1 MPKYLKSNFL
11 AIEKVGVLL
20 SIVCAIH
27 CLSLP
32 IFLIFAPYLASS
44 FAFSSNLEWILVIS
58 SFLLA
63 AIILVLDFRKHRQ
76 PLPLYFLGVGI
87 MIKLVDMFL
96 ANQSYAWLF
105 GIMLGVVISI
115 AYWVNYKHKKSCT
128 CKISA

>member
-1 MPKYLKSNFL
+1 MSKYRKVNLL

-20 SIVCAIH
+20 SIACAVH

-32 IFLIFAPYLASS
+32 IFLFFAPYLASS
-44 FAFSSNLEWILVIS
+44 FAFSYNLEWILVIS

-76 PLPLYFLGVGI
+76 PLPLYFLGIGI
-87 MIKLVDMFL
+87 LIKLVNIFV
-96 ANQSYAWLF
+96 ANHSYAWLF
-105 GIMLGVVISI
+105 GILLGVVISL

>member
-1 MPKYLKSNFL
+1 MSKYKFL
-11 AIEKVGVLL
+11 AIEKVGILL
-20 SIVCAIH
+20 SIACAVH
-27 CLSLP
+27 CLTLP
-32 IFLIFAPYLASS
+32 IFLFFAPFLASS

-63 AIILVLDFRKHRQ
+63 AFILVLDYRKHRQ

-87 MIKLVDMFL
+87 MIKLMDTFL

-105 GIMLGVVISI
+105 CIMLGVVISI
-115 AYWVNYKHKKSCT
+115 AYWVNYKHKKTCT

>member
-1 MPKYLKSNFL
+1 MSKFNKGRFL
-11 AIEKVGVLL
+11 TIEKVGVLL

-32 IFLIFAPYLASS
+32 IFLFFAPYLASS
-44 FAFSSNLEWILVIS
+44 FAFSPNLEWILVLS

-76 PLPLYFLGVGI
+76 PLPLYFLVLGI

-96 ANQSYAWLF
+96 DNQSYSWLF
-105 GIMLGVVISI
+105 GICLGLVISL
-115 AYWVNYKHKKSCT
+115 AYWVNYTHKKSCS

>member
-1 MPKYLKSNFL
+1 MSKFNKGRFL

-32 IFLIFAPYLASS
+32 IFLFFAPYLASS
-44 FAFSSNLEWILVIS
+44 FAFSPNLEWILVLS

-76 PLPLYFLGVGI
+76 PLPLYFLVLGI

-96 ANQSYAWLF
+96 DNQSYSWLF
-105 GIMLGVVISI
+105 GILLGLVISL
-115 AYWVNYKHKKSCT
+115 AYWVNYTHKKSCS

>member
-1 MPKYLKSNFL
+1 MSKYRKVNLL

-20 SIVCAIH
+20 SIACAVH

-32 IFLIFAPYLASS
+32 IFLFFAPYLASS
-44 FAFSSNLEWILVIS
+44 FAFSYNLEWILVIS

-76 PLPLYFLGVGI
+76 PLPLYFLGIGI
-87 MIKLVDMFL
+87 LIKLVDIFV
-96 ANQSYAWLF
+96 ANHSYAWLF
-105 GIMLGVVISI
+105 GILLGVVISL
-115 AYWVNYKHKKSCT
+115 AYWVNYKHKKTCT

>member
-1 MPKYLKSNFL
+1 MSKYRKVNLF

-20 SIVCAIH
+20 SIACAVH

-32 IFLIFAPYLASS
+32 IFLFFAPYLASS

-58 SFLLA
+58 SFILA
-63 AIILVLDFRKHRQ
+63 VIILVLDFMKHRQ
-76 PLPLYFLGVGI
+76 PLPLYFLGIGI
-87 MIKLVDMFL
+87 LIKLVDIFV
-96 ANQSYAWLF
+96 ANHSYAWLF
-105 GIMLGVVISI
+105 GILLGVVISI

>member
-1 MPKYLKSNFL
+1 MSKYRKVNLL

-20 SIVCAIH
+20 SIACAVH

-32 IFLIFAPYLASS
+32 IFLFFAPYLASS

-63 AIILVLDFRKHRQ
+63 AIILVLDFRKHCQ
-76 PLPLYFLGVGI
+76 PLPLYFLGIGI
-87 MIKLVDMFL
+87 LIKLVDIFV
-96 ANQSYAWLF
+96 ANHSYAWLF
-105 GIMLGVVISI
+105 GILLGVVISL
-115 AYWVNYKHKKSCT
+115 AYWVNYKHKKTCT

>member
-1 MPKYLKSNFL
+1 MSKFNKGRFL

-32 IFLIFAPYLASS
+32 IFLFFAPYLASS
-44 FAFSSNLEWILVIS
+44 FAFSPNLEWILVLS

-76 PLPLYFLGVGI
+76 PLPLYFLVLGI

-96 ANQSYAWLF
+96 DNQSYSWLF
-105 GIMLGVVISI
+105 GICLGLVISL
-115 AYWVNYKHKKSCT
+115 AYWVNYTHKKSCS

>member
-1 MPKYLKSNFL
+1 MSKYKFL

-32 IFLIFAPYLASS
+32 IFLFFAPYLASS

-63 AIILVLDFRKHRQ
+63 AIILVLDFRKHCQ
-76 PLPLYFLGVGI
+76 PLPLYFLGIGI
-87 MIKLVDMFL
+87 LIKLVDIFV
-96 ANQSYAWLF
+96 ANHSYAWLF
-105 GIMLGVVISI
+105 GILLGVVISL

>member
-1 MPKYLKSNFL
+1 MSKYRKVNLL

-20 SIVCAIH
+20 SIACAVH

-32 IFLIFAPYLASS
+32 IFLFFAPYLASS
-44 FAFSSNLEWILVIS
+44 FAFSYNLEWILVIS

-63 AIILVLDFRKHRQ
+63 AIVLVLDFRKHRQ
-76 PLPLYFLGVGI
+76 PLPLYFLGIGI
-87 MIKLVDMFL
+87 LIKLVDIFV
-96 ANQSYAWLF
+96 ANHSYAWLF
-105 GIMLGVVISI
+105 GILLGVVISL